1 MFFKASFT
9 VPYIAVEYLLHKKY
23 ILHTSPRSVN
33 VSCGLITASFSF
45 YLILILEYLFCLLL
59 HTCRGVVVVVVVVV
73 SRWGTQTMDE
83 ETRQRIVSYI
93 NEELGIPTMRH
104 LGDREYD
111 LGVYL
116 RGRDDKTSVVD
127 KFVEAMGE
135 RASQLDEPD
144 RSRIIRRVHMH
155 SMLLK
160 SCFVI
165 ELFRKYAMEELRDP
179 HDPIFNT
186 PEKLHEVRCDLISM
200 CGEYPPFFALVE
212 FFNATKIQDDP
223 RDNLIDLA
231 LHFFEDLVGHPLKPS
246 PNNPIQ
252 IPEIRH
258 LVDLLHKALSVPVAA
273 EAPITMEMDTEL
285 YSINH
290 ATELQKA
297 GVKFKR
303 MEGYNLEIKFQN
315 GVLEI
320 PPIKVAK
327 NTTLFLLQRLM
338 EYEQHSFLGPAPRNV
353 NDYVKFIQCLINSP
367 KDVALLRHG
376 GIIENWLSN
385 AKRSRIIGNWL
396 SNDKLIFDELMELSI
411 KSEASLNFT
420 YSGIFKKV
428 NEHCQCHRSIWM
440 ANLWRN
446 YLNSPWSWI
455 GFLVAVVSLLLAL
468 TQTVFS
474 ILTYHPS

>member
-1 MFFKASFT
+1 M
-9 VPYIAVEYLLHKKY
+9 VE
-23 ILHTSPRSVN
+23 R
-33 VSCGLITASFSF
+33 VSQSDDPHWARI
-45 YLILILEYLFCLLL
+45 
-59 HTCRGVVVVVVVVV
+59 
-73 SRWGTQTMDE
+73 SRFH
-83 ETRQRIVSYI
+83 I
-93 NEELGIPTMRH
+93 
-104 LGDREYD
+104 
-111 LGVYL
+111 
-116 RGRDDKTSVVD
+116 
-127 KFVEAMGE
+127 
-135 RASQLDEPD
+135 
-144 RSRIIRRVHMH
+144 
-155 SMLLK
+155 MLLK

-179 HDPIFNT
+179 HDHIFNI
-186 PEKLHEVRCDLISM
+186 PGKLHEVRCDLISTS
-200 CGEYPPFFALVE
+200 GESLPFFVLVE

-223 RDNLIDLA
+223 RDNLIDLP

-273 EAPITMEMDTEL
+273 EASITMETDIEL

-297 GVKFKR
+297 GVKFKK
-303 MEGYNLEIKFQN
+303 MEGNNLEIKFQN
-315 GVLEI
+315 GVMEI

-327 NTTLFLLQRLM
+327 NTRLFLLQRLM
-338 EYEQHSFLGPAPRNV
+338 EYEQHSFLDPAPRNV

-385 AKRSRIIGNWL
+385 
-396 SNDKLIFDELMELSI
+396 DKLIFDELMELSI
-411 KSEASLNFT
+411 ESKASLNFT

-428 NEHCQCHRSIWM
+428 NEHCQRHRNVWM

>member
-1 MFFKASFT
+1 
-9 VPYIAVEYLLHKKY
+9 
-23 ILHTSPRSVN
+23 
-33 VSCGLITASFSF
+33 
-45 YLILILEYLFCLLL
+45 
-59 HTCRGVVVVVVVVV
+59 
-73 SRWGTQTMDE
+73 MDE
-83 ETRQRIVSYI
+83 ETRQRISSYI
-93 NEELGIPTMRH
+93 NKRLGMPSTCR
-104 LGDREYD
+104 LGDHMYD

-135 RASQLDEPD
+135 RASQSDEPD
-144 RSRIIRRVHMH
+144 RSRVIRQVFMH

-160 SCFVI
+160 SCFVV

-186 PEKLHEVRCDLISM
+186 PEKLHEVRCDLIST
-200 CGEYPPFFALVE
+200 CDKSPPFFVLVE
-212 FFNATKIQDDP
+212 FFNATKIQDGP
-223 RDNLIDLA
+223 PDNLIDLA
-231 LHFFEDLVGHPLKPS
+231 LHFFENLVGHPLKPS
-246 PNNPIQ
+246 PPNNNPIQ
-252 IPEIRH
+252 IDEIRH

-273 EAPITMEMDTEL
+273 EASITMETDIEL

-297 GVKFKR
+297 GVQFKR
-303 MEGYNLEIKFQN
+303 MEGNNLEIKFQN

-338 EYEQHSFLGPAPRNV
+338 EYEQHSFLDPAPRNV

-367 KDVALLRHG
+367 KDVALLCRG
-376 GIIENWLSN
+376 RIIE
-385 AKRSRIIGNWL
+385 NWL

-411 KSEASLNFT
+411 KSKASLNFT

-428 NEHCQCHRSIWM
+428 NEHCQCHRNIWM